1 MTHPEPAATSSAEPD
16 ADANAVTA
24 AAAATASAA
33 TDANGAANASGNA
46 ATATD
51 ANSPAD
57 ANAAATADARPR
69 APRAPRD
76 LLARTV
82 AELRGR
88 VAAVSAGRGG
98 PTAVVMTMGA
108 LHAGHAALIRRAR
121 EEAGEAGTVVV
132 TVFVNPLQ
140 FGPGEDLERYPRT
153 LDADLAVA
161 AGAGADVVF
170 APAVEEVYP
179 GGEPRVRISAG
190 LMGDGFEGVTRPGHF
205 DGMLTVVAKL
215 LHLTRP
221 DLACFGE
228 KDAQQLALIRRM
240 VTDLN
245 FPVRVVG
252 VPTVREPDG
261 LALSSRNR
269 YLGPE
274 ERRTALALSRALFA
288 GRDAV
293 AAGAGPAGALAAA
306 HAALEAS
313 VRANV
318 NENAGVNV
326 NPNVRPPVG
335 PSADAPTAP
344 APTAPAA
351 TASPGADAPRGP
363 YPGNAA
369 PALHLD
375 YLALIDPT
383 DFTPAGESHTGPAV
397 LAVAARVGSTRL
409 IDNLPLEFGVRS

>member
-1 MTHPEPAATSSAEPD
+1 MTHPEPAAT
-16 ADANAVTA
+16 V
-24 AAAATASAA
+24 
-33 TDANGAANASGNA
+33 
-46 ATATD
+46 
-51 ANSPAD
+51 PAGGE
-57 ANAAATADARPR
+57 ARPLT
-69 APRAPRD
+69 ARD
-76 LLARTV
+76 LLARTA
-82 AELRGR
+82 AELRER
-88 VAAVSAGRGG
+88 VAAVRAWRGG
-98 PTAVVMTMGA
+98 GPVAVVMTMGA
-108 LHAGHAALIRRAR
+108 LHAGHAALVRRAR
-121 EEAGEAGTVVV
+121 EEAGESGTVVV

-140 FGPGEDLERYPRT
+140 FGPGEDLDRYPRT
-153 LDADLAVA
+153 LDADLEVA
-161 AGAGADVVF
+161 LGAGADVVF

-245 FPVRVVG
+245 FPVRIVG

-269 YLGPE
+269 YLAPA
-274 ERRTALALSRALFA
+274 ERSTALALSRALFA

-293 AAGAGPAGALAAA
+293 AAGAGPAGALEAA

-313 VRANV
+313 VKAGAGAASAGVGNANV
-318 NENAGVNV
+318 
-326 NPNVRPPVG
+326 
-335 PSADAPTAP
+335 SAD
-344 APTAPAA
+344 
-351 TASPGADAPRGP
+351 
-363 YPGNAA
+363 PGNPA
-369 PALHLD
+369 PALRLD
-375 YLALIDPT
+375 YLALIDPA

-397 LAVAARVGSTRL
+397 LAVAARVGTTRL
-409 IDNLPLEFGVRS
+409 IDNLPLEFGARS